1 MKHEGE
7 HHKPLSFLY
16 ISVFFGCFFFFKDR
30 VDILL
35 LRSLS
40 VPRGSGVT
48 SEVHSSIVFLSVV
61 E

>member
-16 ISVFFGCFFFFKDR
+16 ISVFFKDR

>member
-16 ISVFFGCFFFFKDR
+16 ISVFFGCFVFKDR
-30 VDILL
+30 IDILL